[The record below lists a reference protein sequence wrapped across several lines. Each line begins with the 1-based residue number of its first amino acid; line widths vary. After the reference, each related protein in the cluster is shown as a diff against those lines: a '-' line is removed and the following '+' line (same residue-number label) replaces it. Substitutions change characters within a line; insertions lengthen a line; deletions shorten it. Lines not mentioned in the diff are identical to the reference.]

1 MATAIRMPQ
10 LGMIMTEGTLAKW
23 HKGPGS
29 TVQQGEPLAEITTE
43 KISYELEAPESG
55 VFHPV
60 VNEGDVVPIEEL
72 IAHILKEG
80 EPVPEAPAPKPVDV
94 IATAA
99 PTTTTRRATTQAS
112 GTLGQRPAP
121 VNSRPGWE

>member
-1 MATAIRMPQ
+1 MATPIRMPQ

-55 VFHPV
+55 IFHPV
-60 VNEGDVVPIEEL
+60 VNEGDIVPIEEL

-80 EPVPEAPAPKPVDV
+80 ESVPEAPCPE
-94 IATAA
+94 I
-99 PTTTTRRATTQAS
+99 
-112 GTLGQRPAP
+112 G
-121 VNSRPGWE
+121 

>member
-23 HKGPGS
+23 HNGPGS

-60 VNEGDVVPIEEL
+60 VNEGDVVPVEEL
-72 IAHILKEG
+72 IAHILRL
-80 EPVPEAPAPKPVDV
+80 A
-94 IATAA
+94 
-99 PTTTTRRATTQAS
+99 
-112 GTLGQRPAP
+112 GTFGQRPAR
-121 VNSRPGWE
+121 VNLRLSWE

>member
-1 MATAIRMPQ
+1 MATPIRMPQ

-60 VNEGDVVPIEEL
+60 VNEGDIVPIEEL

-80 EPVPEAPAPKPVDV
+80 EPVPEAPAPIPVDV

-99 PTTTTRRATTQAS
+99 STTTTRGTRTQAS
-112 GTLGQRPAP
+112 GDVRAAPQRP
-121 VNSRPGWE
+121 